1 MTEAST
7 THTDSVNCVSS
18 IRSCRCHRVDDKPR
32 SLAIPDGLVMD
43 PLAPTALAVSSD
55 FMDRI
60 GSGLTILRDHGKK
73 VQKYVWKNRKFDIL
87 KKSWK
92 SMVNVVLIDAKD
104 TPSGSANGL
113 YCKFRLGSEGHK
125 SKQLSKSKLSWCER
139 FNLYLYDDNNL
150 EITVWHKGKQKS
162 FMGRCVIDL
171 SQLEKEKTHELWQE
185 LECGQGS
192 IHLLI
197 TLSATARVMPLDN
210 VPTTTAVQHATPE
223 GDKFSWYRLDNNW
236 GEVGELTVTVYGAEG
251 LSALS
256 ISGKADSY
264 CVLELDNSRIQTH
277 TVPGTSDPMW
287 NKSYTFPINDVT
299 SMLTITV
306 KDESIINTM
315 KDETLGK
322 VSIPLLTIVN
332 DEKAWFDLNNRSKKS
347 ATKGNSPKIQ
357 LQMSIAWNP
366 IKASFRLLSPKT
378 NKYTE
383 PTPKTFNIP
392 LIYSNL
398 KFIKDIFY
406 AVYYGNEHLKYLFE
420 WENREKS
427 ALALSAWLL
436 FWYFFR
442 MWMTP
447 LLVLIPFLYFWATRN
462 SANLMPISHFD
473 EDSSDEDLD
482 TTKDDKTIKTR
493 LYELQDLTFTIKDG
507 IDYVVSL
514 LQRVKNLFKF
524 AVPYLSYLVMTV
536 LFAAAIAFYIIPV
549 NYIFMALGIYKF
561 MRKVL
566 NPDRIPNND
575 ILDFISR
582 IPDDKMLKQWRE
594 LRVPETNFNR
604 SYSLKKR

>member
-1 MTEAST
+1 MA
-7 THTDSVNCVSS
+7 NNFLMAN
-18 IRSCRCHRVDDKPR
+18 RSWCAALNHIFT

-43 PLAPTALAVSSD
+43 PLAPTALAVSSE

-104 TPSGSANGL
+104 TPPGSANGL
-113 YCKFRLGSEGHK
+113 YCKFKLGSEGHK
-125 SKQLSKSKLSWCER
+125 SKQLSKSKPSWCER

-150 EITVWHKGKQKS
+150 EVTVWHKGKQKT

-185 LECGQGS
+185 LDCGQGS
-192 IHLLI
+192 LHMLI
-197 TLSATARVMPLDN
+197 TLSATARTMLLDN
-210 VPTTTAVQHATPE
+210 VPTTNGVTHAAPE
-223 GDKFSWYRLDNNW
+223 VEKFTWYRLDNKW
-236 GEVGELTVTVYGAEG
+236 GEVGELSVTVYGAEG
-251 LSALS
+251 LSALGL
-256 ISGKADSY
+256 SGKADSY
-264 CVLELDNSRIQTH
+264 CILELDNNRVQTH
-277 TVPGTSDPMW
+277 TVPGTSDPTW
-287 NKSYTFPINDVT
+287 NKSFTFPIDDVT
-299 SMLTITV
+299 STLTITV

-315 KDETLGK
+315 KDGTLGK
-322 VSIPLLTIVN
+322 ISIPLLTIVN
-332 DEKAWFDLNNRSKKS
+332 DEKAWFDLSNRPKKS
-347 ATKGNSPKIQ
+347 VLTKGNSPKIQ

-366 IKASFRLLSPKT
+366 IKASLRLLSPKT

-383 PTPKTFNIP
+383 PTPRTFSIP
-392 LIYSNL
+392 LIYNNL
-398 KFIKDIFY
+398 KFIKVIFTV
-406 AVYYGNEHLKYLFE
+406 VYYGNEHLKYLFE

-427 ALALSAWLL
+427 ALALGAWLL
-436 FWYFFR
+436 FWFFFR

-447 LLVLIPFLYFWATRN
+447 LLAVVPFVYFWATRN
-462 SANLMPISHFD
+462 TANLIPISQFD
-473 EDSSDEDLD
+473 DDSSEEELD
-482 TTKDDKTIKTR
+482 STKDDKTIKTR

-507 IDYVVSL
+507 IDYIVSL
-514 LQRVKNLFKF
+514 LQRIRNLFKF

-536 LFAAAIAFYIIPV
+536 LIAATVALYIIPI

-566 NPDRIPNND
+566 NPDRVPNND

-594 LRVPETNFNR
+594 LRVPDNNFNR
-604 SYSLKKR
+604 TYSKRR

>member
-1 MTEAST
+1 MADHSFLM
-7 THTDSVNCVSS
+7 SS
-18 IRSCRCHRVDDKPR
+18 RWCAALNHIFV

-43 PLAPTALAVSSD
+43 PLAPTALAVSSE

-73 VQKYVWKNRKFDIL
+73 VQKYVWKSRKFDIL

-92 SMVNVVLIDAKD
+92 SVVNVVLVEAKD
-104 TPSGSANGL
+104 TPAGSANGL

-125 SKQLSKSKLSWCER
+125 SKQLSKSKPSWCER
-139 FNLYLYDDNNL
+139 FNMYLYDDSNL
-150 EITVWHKGKQKS
+150 EVTVWHKGKQKS

-192 IHLLI
+192 LHMLV
-197 TLSATARVMPLDN
+197 TLSGTARTMPLDN
-210 VPTTTAVQHATPE
+210 VPTTNGVHHVTPE
-223 GDKFSWYRLDNNW
+223 EEKFSWYRLDNSW
-236 GEVGELTVTVYGAEG
+236 GEVGELSVTVYGAEG
-251 LSALS
+251 LSALG

-277 TVPGTSDPMW
+277 TVPATTDPTW
-287 NKSYTFPINDVT
+287 NKSYKFPVNDIT
-299 SMLTITV
+299 STLTITV

-322 VSIPLLTIVN
+322 ISIPLLSIVN
-332 DEKAWFDLNNRSKKS
+332 EEKAWFDLNHRSKKY
-347 ATKGNSPKIQ
+347 TMKGNSPKIQ

-366 IKASFRLLSPKT
+366 IKASVRLLSPKT

-383 PTPKTFNIP
+383 LTPRTFSIP
-392 LIYSNL
+392 LIYNNL
-398 KFIKDIFY
+398 KFIKDIFS

-436 FWYFFR
+436 FWFFFR

-447 LLVLIPFLYFWATRN
+447 LLAVIPFLYFWATRN
-462 SANLMPISHFD
+462 TANLIPISQFD
-473 EDSSDEDLD
+473 EDSSEEDLD
-482 TTKDDKTIKTR
+482 STKDDKTIKNR

-507 IDYVVSL
+507 IDYIVSL

-536 LFAAAIAFYIIPV
+536 LVAATVAIYIIPI
-549 NYIFMALGIYKF
+549 NYIFMAIGIYKF

-566 NPDRIPNND
+566 NPDRVPNND

-594 LRVPETNFNR
+594 LRVPESNFHR
-604 SYSLKKR
+604 QYSSKRRR

>member
-1 MTEAST
+1 MW
-7 THTDSVNCVSS
+7 
-18 IRSCRCHRVDDKPR
+18 

-43 PLAPTALAVSSD
+43 PLAPTALAVSSE

-92 SMVNVVLIDAKD
+92 SIVNVVLIDAKD

-113 YCKFRLGSEGHK
+113 YCKFKLGNENHK
-125 SKQLSKSKLSWCER
+125 SKQLSKSKQSWCER

-150 EITVWHKGKQKS
+150 EVTVWHKGKQKS

-171 SQLEKEKTHELWQE
+171 SQLEKEKTHELWQD

-197 TLSATARVMPLDN
+197 TMSGSARTIPLDN
-210 VPTTTAVQHATPE
+210 VPTTNGVHHMSPE
-223 GDKFSWYRLDNNW
+223 EEKFQWYRLDNSW
-236 GEVGELTVTVYGAEG
+236 GEVGELSVTVYGAEG
-251 LSALS
+251 LNALG

-264 CVLELDNSRIQTH
+264 CVLELDNSRIRTH
-277 TVPGTSDPMW
+277 TVPGSSDPTW
-287 NKSYTFPINDVT
+287 NKSYTFPVNDVT

-306 KDESIINTM
+306 KDESIINTL
-315 KDETLGK
+315 KDGTLGK
-322 VSIPLLTIVN
+322 ISIPLLTIVN
-332 DEKAWFDLNNRSKKS
+332 DEKAWFDLNNKAKKS
-347 ATKGNSPKIQ
+347 VMKGNSAKIQ

-383 PTPKTFNIP
+383 TTPKTFNIP
-392 LIYSNL
+392 MIYNNL

-406 AVYYGNEHLKYLFE
+406 AVHYGNEHLKYLFE
-420 WENREKS
+420 WDNREKS
-427 ALALSAWLL
+427 ALALTAWLL
-436 FWYFFR
+436 FWFFFR

-447 LLVLIPFLYFWATRN
+447 LLAVIPFVFFWATRN
-462 SANLMPISHFD
+462 TANLVPLTQFD
-473 EDSSDEDLD
+473 EESSEEDLESA
-482 TTKDDKTIKTR
+482 KDDKTIKTR

-507 IDYVVSL
+507 IDFIVSL

-524 AVPYLSYLVMTV
+524 AVPYLSYLVMTA
-536 LFAAAIAFYIIPV
+536 LIAATVAIYIIPI

-566 NPDRIPNND
+566 YPDRIPNND

-604 SYSLKKR
+604 TYSAKRR